1 MAEIL
6 IVMKFAKA
14 FFDYFFGLGAVLVLL
29 DLTFFEGGIEQMI
42 NLPGPLKIVAAIG
55 IAFYWTARTVWFI
68 ISKRLEYRE
77 RIIDILKKEKELLG

>member
-6 IVMKFAKA
+6 IVMKFVKA
-14 FFDYFFGLGAVLVLL
+14 FFDYFFGLGAVLVLM
-29 DLTFFEGGIEQMI
+29 DLIVFDGGIEAML

-55 IAFYWTARTVWFI
+55 IGFYWAARTVWFI

-77 RIIDILKKEKELLG
+77 RIVDVLKKERELLG

>member
-6 IVMKFAKA
+6 IVMKFVKA
-14 FFDYFFGLGAVLVLL
+14 FFDYFFGLGAVLVLM
-29 DLTFFEGGIEQMI
+29 DLFVFDGGIEAML

-55 IAFYWTARTVWFI
+55 IGTYWSARTIWFI

-77 RIIDILKKEKELLG
+77 RMIEILKKEKELFQ